1 VFFMLNHKA
10 GFFCVVLFLFVFFA
24 GSLHA
29 ADGLIEKVTF
39 HGKNGKTESVMFHLN
54 GPWLPRAFALKGE
67 KPRVVFD
74 FMETRLAGSVPS
86 SIDAQGEMIRKVRI
100 GRHANKIRV
109 VVDLAAGE
117 AFNFAQQ
124 FDENENILTIQ
135 IFPEEVAQKEKVV
148 LKEVAE
154 VAKVEEVNEVER
166 DVVVAPEPEEV
177 VAVTVEEVI
186 AVAVIAEEPERKIV
200 EVIEPVEEVK
210 TVEVVELPQET
221 LYELSPVVDALLVD
235 VSFEN
240 TSNKG
245 EMVLFKLN
253 GFYPPTVSGQEEG
266 TPLVICDFVGTRLG
280 EEVIK
285 EQETRGEFVERVS
298 VEQVDDTDSIR
309 VTLQLVP
316 NKDYDLQQVF
326 FKEDNLFVIIVNS
339 YTSSD
344 EEKE

>member
-1 VFFMLNHKA
+1 MSNHKT
-10 GFFCVVLFLFVFFA
+10 GFFCVVLFLFFFFA

-39 HGKNGKTESVMFHLN
+39 HGKNGKTESVIFHLN

-74 FMETRLAGSVPS
+74 FIETRLARSVPS
-86 SIDAQGEMIRKVRI
+86 SIDIQGEMIRKVRL
-100 GRHANKIRV
+100 GRHTNKTRV
-109 VVDLAAGE
+109 VIDLVAGE
-117 AFNFAQQ
+117 AFNFVQQ

-135 IFPEEVAQKEKVV
+135 IFPEEVPQKEKVV

-154 VAKVEEVNEVER
+154 VKEVEQ
-166 DVVVAPEPEEV
+166 VAATTPELEEV
-177 VAVTVEEVI
+177 VAVTVEEAI
-186 AVAVIAEEPERKIV
+186 AVGVIAEEPEQEIV
-200 EVIEPVEEVK
+200 EVVEPVEGIK
-210 TVEVVELPQET
+210 TVEVLELPQET
-221 LYELSPVVDALLVD
+221 LAKSSSVVDALLVD

-240 TSNKG
+240 TADKG
-245 EMVLFKLN
+245 EMILFKLN

-266 TPLVICDFVGTRLG
+266 PPLVICDFVGTRLG
-280 EEVIK
+280 EKVVKI
-285 EQETRGEFVERVS
+285 QETRGEYVERVR
-298 VEQVDDTDSIR
+298 VEQVDDSDLIR

-344 EEKE
+344 AEKE

>member
-1 VFFMLNHKA
+1 MLNHKA
-10 GFFCVVLFLFVFFA
+10 GFFCVVLFLFVSFA
-24 GSLHA
+24 GLLHA

-54 GPWLPRAFALKGE
+54 GSWLPRAFALKGE

-74 FMETRLAGSVPS
+74 FMETRLARSVPS
-86 SIDAQGEMIRKVRI
+86 SIDAQGEMIRKIRI

-109 VVDLAAGE
+109 VIDLAVGE

-148 LKEVAE
+148 LKEV
-154 VAKVEEVNEVER
+154 EEVEP

-177 VAVTVEEVI
+177 VAVTVEEAI
-186 AVAVIAEEPERKIV
+186 AVAVIAEEPEREIV
-200 EVIEPVEEVK
+200 EVVEPVEEIK
-210 TVEVVELPQET
+210 TVEVIELPQET
-221 LYELSPVVDALLVD
+221 LHEPSPVVDALLVD

-280 EEVIK
+280 EKVVK
-285 EQETRGEFVERVS
+285 VQETRGEYVERVS
-298 VEQVDDTDSIR
+298 VEQVDDSDSIR

-339 YTSSD
+339 YASSD